1 MKELYDTE
9 NDELFRPLSLVY
21 RNNEHEKL
29 YTLSEEKNDDNVSF
43 ITCSELCSRFI
54 GTRGKRILIEGGPG
68 FGKTSLAKQICKK
81 WKENLVLTSYLVIL
95 LHLKEASV
103 QEAKNL
109 EDLLQLPASLADV
122 ELTKELHDEIEK
134 SKGTNVLI
142 LLDGYNEFAKSADN
156 QHIVNEL
163 LSGNALPK
171 ATVIIT
177 SQPINWPTTLNQMQC
192 YEITGHPQGV
202 IDTAL
207 AELGIRKHAH
217 IPPSV
222 KACLNIPIL
231 LNWAKDLC
239 KMVIKGPEDTP
250 NSLFDIYYKM
260 IIYQYM
266 PKYIKDAD
274 EKIYEKMYEN
284 ICKRAAH
291 AVIGVNQQCTVNQT
305 ELIAFEKGSVHSS
318 IQDFLAA
325 RHLHNL
331 KDPNFLLSK
340 LANNRKFSYL
350 MIFFAGFIKWQ
361 SHLPIRPEQ
370 LDKYFES
377 IARKDKDNIIIH
389 TMSIFCFFYEL
400 NDPRVV
406 KHFFNCKRVIIERTS
421 PLPTPYDFYALGWC
435 IDNSD
440 DCTWELGFTIRHL
453 LPNHLHGLASH
464 SLKAVEVLNISLNPF
479 GNEGLENVL
488 KSGTS
493 LEKLKYLNV
502 RGVQLK
508 AKACEL
514 LGKWIYDQ
522 KLSMRKLPS
531 LEKLLIHDNCIEKGG
546 HKLLID
552 AICNPKSKL
561 KEAAFS
567 NLNVKECQT
576 LLKKSQL
583 RRLEVWQL
591 DSDSILAIMA
601 SLQDNSTLEGLEI
614 YQSEI
619 CSEHIKQ
626 ACLRESR
633 LKCLKLNNC
642 NIDDDIMEKVAEA
655 VRAAPS
661 LTSMSL
667 DDNWISDKV
676 LLSSL
681 TNAKGR
687 QLKYFADRN
696 LLQ

>member
-1 MKELYDTE
+1 MKELYDRE
-9 NDELFRPLSLVY
+9 NDELFRSLSLVY
-21 RNNEHEKL
+21 RNNEDEKL
-29 YTLSEEKNDDNVSF
+29 YTLSEEKNDDDVSI
-43 ITCSELCSRFI
+43 ITCSELCSHFI
-54 GTRGKRILIEGGPG
+54 GTRGEPILIEGGPG

-103 QEAKNL
+103 QEAETLENL
-109 EDLLQLPASLADV
+109 LAASLADV
-122 ELTKELHDEIEK
+122 ELTKELHDEIAKIEK
-134 SKGTNVLI
+134 SKGANVLI

-156 QHIVNEL
+156 LHIVNKL
-163 LSGNALPK
+163 LSGNALSK
-171 ATVIIT
+171 ATIIIT

-239 KMVIKGPEDTP
+239 KMVIQRPEDMP
-250 NSLFDIYYKM
+250 KSLFDFYYQM
-260 IIYQYM
+260 IINQYM
-266 PKYIKDAD
+266 PKYMEVFDKDAH
-274 EKIYEKMYEN
+274 EKIYEN
-284 ICKRAAH
+284 ICNRAAH
-291 AVIGVNQQCTVNQT
+291 AVIGVNQQCTINQT

-325 RHLHNL
+325 HHLHNL
-331 KDPNFLLSK
+331 KVPDPDFLLSK

-350 MIFFAGFIKWQ
+350 MMFFAGFIKQ
-361 SHLPIRPEQ
+361 SHLTIKPEQ

-400 NDPRVV
+400 HNPCVV
-406 KHFFNCKRVIIERTS
+406 KHFFNKNNCKRVIIERTS

-435 IDNSD
+435 IEKSD

-453 LPNHLHGLASH
+453 LPNHLHGLASR

-488 KSGTS
+488 ESGTS

-508 AKACEL
+508 AEACEL
-514 LGKWIYDQ
+514 LGKWIP
-522 KLSMRKLPS
+522 KLSS

-552 AICNPKSKL
+552 AICDPNSKSKL

-567 NLNVKECQT
+567 NLNDKECQT
-576 LLKKSQL
+576 LLEKSQL

-601 SLQDNSTLEGLEI
+601 GLQDNSTLEGLEI

-626 ACLRESR
+626 ACLRGSR

-681 TNAKGR
+681 KNAKGG